1 MTYDSTHPNTYLEY
15 HNNVMNI
22 FKDLKEMEYKIKV
35 GKVKWASDSEILEGI
50 VLTILNLA
58 KTINSTQGAAGGNV
72 EMPNHPVVCFC

>member
-1 MTYDSTHPNTYLEY
+1 M
-15 HNNVMNI
+15 
-22 FKDLKEMEYKIKV
+22 
-35 GKVKWASDSEILEGI
+35 GKVKWASDSEILEGV